1 MASDPTED
9 LPQATPGC
17 SFSQRL
23 FSEEVAIAAAKEGQ
37 ALLNTDPGYEFSNG
51 RRFDTGPGATAGQ

>member
-1 MASDPTED
+1 MALDPTED
-9 LPQATPGC
+9 VPQSAPGC

-51 RRFDTGPGATAGQ
+51 RRFDTGPGATSGN